1 MSSDFINHL
10 LSYTCGLTVKVLE
23 SLTQTPSSHRT
34 KGFFWIC
41 HNRTVFDSIKNWQI
55 MSVRLCKNLIK
66 WYVIS
71 YFLYTYFIQREK
83 AHKHS
88 KHKLSLPVCVSVCVG
103 LTQTSDSAMMFTASS
118 LGAELTVIKNNRVI
132 SGLSLI
138 PDIRGR
144 LLFPHR
150 NRPR

>member
-71 YFLYTYFIQREK
+71 SFLYTYFIQREK

-88 KHKLSLPVCVSVCVG
+88 KHKLSLPVCVSVCLCVWG
-103 LTQTSDSAMMFTASS
+103 WHKHLIVPWCS
-118 LGAELTVIKNNRVI
+118 LH
-132 SGLSLI
+132 
-138 PDIRGR
+138 R
-144 LLFPHR
+144 LLAP
-150 NRPR
+150 NWLLLKTTE